1 MLLSSERTIN
11 MKYIQILFV
20 VETNNIVKSDD
31 LYYSWVM
38 RNYYG
43 DFVSNQGFDDIRI
56 TFNFVHMDGKTN
68 YKKDYVLKEI
78 RSKTNMFVDGKTY
91 VVYCIDHDKVSAQ
104 NAAFIEEVSLYCK
117 NNNAYLAVCYREIED
132 VLSVPQGK
140 SKSERVRLFAKKPPK
155 KDFIDR
161 KRLSFDMN
169 NLTHD
174 YGRSNVCLVIDE
186 IILKSHKMK

>member
-1 MLLSSERTIN
+1 
-11 MKYIQILFV
+11 MKNIQILFV

-78 RSKTNMFVDGKTY
+78 RSKTNMFFDGKTY

-104 NAAFIEEVSLYCK
+104 NAAFIEEVSSYCK
-117 NNNAYLAVCYREIED
+117 NNNAHLVVCYREIED

-155 KDFIDR
+155 KDSIDR

-186 IILKSHKMK
+186 IILKSHKIK

>member
-1 MLLSSERTIN
+1 
-11 MKYIQILFV
+11 MKNIQILFV

-68 YKKDYVLKEI
+68 YKKDYVSKEI

-104 NAAFIEEVSLYCK
+104 NAAFIEELSSYCK
-117 NNNAYLAVCYREIED
+117 NNNAYLVVCYREIED
-132 VLSVPQGK
+132 
-140 SKSERVRLFAKKPPK
+140 
-155 KDFIDR
+155 
-161 KRLSFDMN
+161 
-169 NLTHD
+169 
-174 YGRSNVCLVIDE
+174 DE
-186 IILKSHKMK
+186 MLN